1 MTEFAF
7 NNKVHTVM
15 KSSLFKVN
23 YRREL
28 RMGYDIR
35 KKGKNVKAEE
45 FVKEMKDRHEEAKA
59 AMVRSQEEMKKQA
72 DRNRKKAEEYRV
84 GDKVLISTKNFP
96 MELMKRAM
104 MMIIEK
110 YIGPYVVKN
119 IISENAVELKLP
131 VSLRIYPVVNV
142 RRIVKY

>member
-28 RMGYDIR
+28 RMGFDIR

-45 FVKEMKDRHEEAKA
+45 FVKEIKDRHEEAKA